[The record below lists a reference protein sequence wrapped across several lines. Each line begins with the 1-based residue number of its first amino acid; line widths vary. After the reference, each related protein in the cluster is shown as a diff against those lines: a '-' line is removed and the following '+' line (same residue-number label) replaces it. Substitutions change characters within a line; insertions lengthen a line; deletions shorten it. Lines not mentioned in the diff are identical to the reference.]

1 MAARKG
7 WRNNLSKREPRKAGK
22 GILIRGADGAL
33 YHIPG
38 DRLKAYRLP
47 DALTQEARAFLDQK
61 GLTAKKGKVPAF
73 HAPGLVAAPK
83 KGVLVQ
89 GKAVLT
95 KGGKPVLTK
104 GGKPVLVKGKR
115 AVLLKGQKA
124 VLVNLNK
131 VKALAKGK

>member
-1 MAARKG
+1 MAARKA
-7 WRNNLSKREPRKAGK
+7 RQARK

-47 DALTQEARAFLDQK
+47 DALTQETRAFLDQK

-73 HAPGLVAAPK
+73 HAPGLVATPK

>member
-1 MAARKG
+1 MAARKA
-7 WRNNLSKREPRKAGK
+7 RKAGK
-22 GILIRGADGAL
+22 GVLIRGADGAL

-47 DALTQEARAFLDQK
+47 DALTQEARAFMDRK
-61 GLTAKKGKVPAF
+61 GLAAKKGKVPAF
-73 HAPGLVAAPK
+73 HAPGLVTTPK

-95 KGGKPVLTK
+95 KGGKPVLAK
-104 GGKPVLVKGKR
+104 GGKAVLVKGKR

-131 VKALAKGK
+131 IKSLAKKK

>member
-1 MAARKG
+1 MAARKP
-7 WRNNLSKREPRKAGK
+7 KTAGK

-47 DALTQEARAFLDQK
+47 DALTQETRTFLDQK
-61 GLTAKKGKVPAF
+61 GLTAKKGKIPAF
-73 HAPGLVAAPK
+73 HAPGLVAPAK

-95 KGGKPVLTK
+95 KGGKAVLTK
-104 GGKPVLVKGKR
+104 AGKPVLAKGGKAVLVKAKR